1 MNNKVLDKKSMMFN
15 FWKYFMLFAAAILL
29 ALWLFQ
35 IVFLN
40 RFYETMKIREVTK
53 TGDSLKNEFK
63 NKNFENIILN
73 YSQNK
78 GMNIEVIDEEGYL
91 VYPLN
96 WVEVIM
102 NPRVLDERGFEE
114 FFENVG
120 PGKKTYRVTL
130 KKFKYLENSS
140 IVYGGY
146 LGKESGK
153 DHYVLIKTNLEPV
166 DSAVDILKN
175 ILLIVLGLSFALSVI
190 LSYFISKRL
199 SRPLVEMSKTA
210 RKLGKGNYEV
220 NFKYGDYT
228 EINDLSKTL
237 NYATNELTKTIEMRK
252 DLIANVSHDLK
263 TPLTVIKSYAEMI
276 RDISGSNEVLRNEH
290 IDIIISE
297 SDKLTQ
303 LVNDL
308 LDISKIESSL
318 ESAKRE
324 RVDLVELSK
333 NVIDR
338 FTVPSN
344 VIELATNG
352 ECVIFADKRRIEQ
365 VIYNFISNA
374 LKYTG
379 KNKKILIKIVEDGD
393 LVVFNCIDNGVGIAK
408 ENIDSIWNRFYRIRD
423 NHTRPRVGTG
433 LGLHIVKSILE
444 IHQYEY
450 GVESEVNKGSRFYF
464 KAKKYK

>member
-1 MNNKVLDKKSMMFN
+1 
-15 FWKYFMLFAAAILL
+15 MLFAAALL
-29 ALWLFQ
+29 VALWLFQ

-53 TGDSLKNEFK
+53 TGDFLRNEFGK
-63 NKNFENIILN
+63 KNFENTILN

-78 GMNIEVIDEEGYL
+78 GMNIEVIDKEGYL

-102 NPRVLDERGFEE
+102 NPRVLDEASFKE
-114 FFENVG
+114 FFEDVG
-120 PGKKTYRVTL
+120 RGKKSYRVTL

-146 LGKESGK
+146 LGKEKGQ
-153 DHYVLIKTNLEPV
+153 DHYLLIKTNLEPV

-199 SRPLVEMSKTA
+199 SRPLVQMSKTA
-210 RKLGKGNYEV
+210 RRLGSGDYSV
-220 NFKYGDYT
+220 NFKEGEYT
-228 EINDLSKTL
+228 EIDDLSKTL

-276 RDISGSNEVLRNEH
+276 RDISGTNEVLRNEH

-308 LDISKIESSL
+308 LDISKLESSL
-318 ESAKRE
+318 ESVRKE
-324 RVDLVELSK
+324 KVDLVLLSK
-333 NVIDR
+333 SVANR
-338 FTVPSN
+338 LNLSN
-344 VIELATNG
+344 NILKIETKGNSN
-352 ECVIFADKRRIEQ
+352 IFADKRRIEQ
-365 VIYNFISNA
+365 VIYNFLSNA
-374 LKYTG
+374 VKYTG
-379 KNKKILIKIVEDGD
+379 ENKKILIKIFEEDG
-393 LVVFNCIDNGVGIAK
+393 VVTFECIDNGIGISK
-408 ENIDSIWNRFYRIRD
+408 ENIDSVWDRFYRIRN
-423 NHTRPRVGTG
+423 NHTRPQVGTG

-444 IHQYEY
+444 IHQFEY
-450 GVESEVNKGSRFYF
+450 GVESNLGEGSNFYF
-464 KAKKYK
+464 KAKTYRG

>member
-1 MNNKVLDKKSMMFN
+1 M
-15 FWKYFMLFAAAILL
+15 
-29 ALWLFQ
+29 
-35 IVFLN
+35 
-40 RFYETMKIREVTK
+40 
-53 TGDSLKNEFK
+53 
-63 NKNFENIILN
+63 
-73 YSQNK
+73 
-78 GMNIEVIDEEGYL
+78 
-91 VYPLN
+91 
-96 WVEVIM
+96 
-102 NPRVLDERGFEE
+102 
-114 FFENVG
+114 
-120 PGKKTYRVTL
+120 YRVTL

-153 DHYVLIKTNLEPV
+153 DHYILIKTNLEPV

-210 RKLGKGNYEV
+210 RKLGKGNYDV
-220 NFKYGDYT
+220 NFKYGYYT

-318 ESAKRE
+318 ESIKME
-324 RVDLVELSK
+324 KVDLIKLSRIVAERRFALSED
-333 NVIDR
+333 VI
-338 FTVPSN
+338 T
-344 VIELATNG
+344 IESKG
-352 ECVIFADKRRIEQ
+352 ECTIFADKRRIEQ

-374 LKYTG
+374 VKYT
-379 KNKKILIKIVEDGD
+379 KKDKKIVIKIFEEDD
-393 LVVFNCIDNGVGIAK
+393 EVIFNCIDNGVGIAK
-408 ENIDSIWNRFYRIRD
+408 ENLDLIWDRFYRIRD

-444 IHQYEY
+444 IHQYKY
-450 GVESEVNKGSRFYF
+450 GVESELNKGSNFYF